1 MRVIYLCAALV
12 LSACATQPIPTEMD
26 QEQLIEAE
34 TELSTGVA
42 AADALLKLGEQAR
55 LNGDYASAVNHL
67 ERGLRLAPRSAA
79 LYLAMAKTRLAM
91 GDQHRAQQMAKKALS
106 LLPAKPRGPERV
118 VQIQARGVMEQVR
131 GGAVQGY

>member
-55 LNGDYASAVNHL
+55 LNGDYA
-67 ERGLRLAPRSAA
+67 
-79 LYLAMAKTRLAM
+79 
-91 GDQHRAQQMAKKALS
+91 
-106 LLPAKPRGPERV
+106 
-118 VQIQARGVMEQVR
+118 
-131 GGAVQGY
+131 